1 MSSGLWPGRLLLM
14 LLVFAPAQ
22 LSAQTRIEAPGGV
35 AAQSITN
42 SPITFGLK
50 PDEQLR
56 MVEAFS
62 QQITV
67 SGEARAKAEARA
79 AELGTQLGF
88 TREAVI
94 GFFRIVGEQDV
105 PLEQVPTKLAEIA
118 ARHRAMLDR
127 WSVLDVGDPATAALA
142 AEAKTAIDTG
152 RYDEADALLL
162 RAQEQDIA
170 AARQAEQLARD
181 AQQAAERRFL
191 RAAES
196 EGKRGDLAM
205 TRLRYDDAAKRYAAA
220 ASMVPSTRPDERRRY
235 VKREAGALY
244 QQGDER
250 GDNKAALLAI
260 DRYRAFA
267 QATDRATTPLDWAR
281 TQNDL
286 GIALWTLGERESGTA
301 RLEEAVAAYR
311 AALEEY
317 TRDRVP
323 LDWARTQM
331 GLGLALSTLGKRE
344 RGTARLEEAVAAYR
358 AALEERTRDRL
369 PLDWAMTQV
378 NLGAALRTLGARE
391 SGTARLEEAVA
402 AYRAALEENTRDRVP
417 LLWAGTQNNLG
428 NALWS
433 LGERE
438 SGTASLEEAVAAD
451 RAALEEWTRDR
462 VPLDWAMT
470 QMNLGNAL
478 WLLGARESGTAR
490 LEEAVTAYRAA
501 LEERTRD
508 RVPLG
513 WATTQMNLGNA
524 LQKLGA
530 RESGTAHLEEA
541 VAAYRAALDES
552 TRDRVPLDW
561 AMTTGNQGV
570 ALMLLAERL
579 SDATRARSA
588 VQQIEV
594 AFVTMRD
601 GGNAPVA
608 AYYEAQLPAARAL
621 LARLTGH

>member
-1 MSSGLWPGRLLLM
+1 MRRAFPLRLLV
-14 LLVFAPAQ
+14 LVLSSCAPAV
-22 LSAQTRIEAPGGV
+22 LAAETRIEAPGGV
-35 AAQSITN
+35 AAETITN
-42 SPITFGLK
+42 SPINIGIPPEKLPGIIEAATKDWRGLTDQQK
-50 PDEQLR
+50 QTIDILQKSLGVNENALK
-56 MVEAFS
+56 AFFA
-62 QQITV
+62 T
-67 SGEARAKAEARA
+67 
-79 AELGTQLGF
+79 L
-88 TREAVI
+88 
-94 GFFRIVGEQDV
+94 GEQDV
-105 PLEQVPTKLAEIA
+105 PLEQVPTKLGEIA

-127 WSVLDVGDPATAALA
+127 WSVLDAGDPATAALA
-142 AEAKTAIDTG
+142 AEAKTAIDNG
-152 RYDEADALLL
+152 RYDEADALLV
-162 RAQEQDIA
+162 RAQEQDMA

-331 GLGLALSTLGKRE
+331 GLGLALSRLGE
-344 RGTARLEEAVAAYR
+344 
-358 AALEERTRDRL
+358 
-369 PLDWAMTQV
+369 
-378 NLGAALRTLGARE
+378 RE

-402 AYRAALEENTRDRVP
+402 AYRAALEEYTRDRAP
-417 LLWAGTQNNLG
+417 LEWARTQMNLG
-428 NALWS
+428 SALAR

-438 SGTASLEEAVAAD
+438 SGTARLVEAVAAYRSALGEGTRDRVPLQWAMTQNNLGLTLRILGERESRMARLEEAVAAF
-451 RAALEEWTRDR
+451 R
-462 VPLDWAMT
+462 M
-470 QMNLGNAL
+470 
-478 WLLGARESGTAR
+478 
-490 LEEAVTAYRAA
+490 A

-508 RVPLG
+508 RVPLD
-513 WATTQMNLGNA
+513 WAATQLNLG
-524 LQKLGA
+524 GA
-530 RESGTAHLEEA
+530 RSQGSGSG
-541 VAAYRAALDES
+541 RAG
-552 TRDRVPLDW
+552 RRVWRRRSPPI
-561 AMTTGNQGV
+561 AR
-570 ALMLLAERL
+570 RL
-579 SDATRARSA
+579 R
-588 VQQIEV
+588 
-594 AFVTMRD
+594 
-601 GGNAPVA
+601 N
-608 AYYEAQLPAARAL
+608 
-621 LARLTGH
+621 

>member
-311 AALEEY
+311 AALQEM
-317 TRDRVP
+317 TRERVP
-323 LDWARTQM
+323 LQ
-331 GLGLALSTLGKRE
+331 
-344 RGTARLEEAVAAYR
+344 
-358 AALEERTRDRL
+358 
-369 PLDWAMTQV
+369 
-378 NLGAALRTLGARE
+378 
-391 SGTARLEEAVA
+391 
-402 AYRAALEENTRDRVP
+402 
-417 LLWAGTQNNLG
+417 
-428 NALWS
+428 
-433 LGERE
+433 
-438 SGTASLEEAVAAD
+438 
-451 RAALEEWTRDR
+451 
-462 VPLDWAMT
+462 
-470 QMNLGNAL
+470 
-478 WLLGARESGTAR
+478 
-490 LEEAVTAYRAA
+490 
-501 LEERTRD
+501 
-508 RVPLG
+508 
-513 WATTQMNLGNA
+513 WATSFRKGQAPTHPFPKEG
-524 LQKLGA
+524 
-530 RESGTAHLEEA
+530 
-541 VAAYRAALDES
+541 
-552 TRDRVPLDW
+552 
-561 AMTTGNQGV
+561 
-570 ALMLLAERL
+570 
-579 SDATRARSA
+579 RARSSSS
-588 VQQIEV
+588 V
-594 AFVTMRD
+594 RLD
-601 GGNAPVA
+601 P
-608 AYYEAQLPAARAL
+608 LPAYRRAPYNPDESGL
-621 LARLTGH
+621 FNEGLSRFAPKGVRPCAPDVDRLSADRPAQTRSNQRPPA